1 MQSSAKDRKFLIFEV
16 HGSLYAFDL
25 THVSEVVDPQP
36 CWSIPLVPDC
46 CSGAVQVHG
55 AIVAVM
61 DLAAF
66 LGLPQCP
73 EPRKMIV
80 LAKDIAALAFQV
92 ARVIR
97 IATLQ
102 EIEVHHSLED
112 CFTCSRLVMAE
123 GEARLLDVRK
133 LVLAAEDMM
142 K

>member
-1 MQSSAKDRKFLIFEV
+1 MQSCAKDRKFLIFEV

-25 THVSEVVDPQP
+25 IHVSEVVDPLP
-36 CWSIPLVPDC
+36 CWPIPLAPDC
-46 CSGAVQVHG
+46 CSGAVQIHG
-55 AIVAVM
+55 SIVAVM

-73 EPRKMIV
+73 EPRKIIV
-80 LAKDIAALAFQV
+80 LVKDMAALAFQV

-102 EIEVHHSLED
+102 EVEVHNSLED
-112 CFTCSRLVMAE
+112 DFTSSRLVLAE
-123 GEARLLDVRK
+123 GEARLLDVHK
-133 LVLAAEDMM
+133 IVLSAEDMM

>member
-25 THVSEVVDPQP
+25 THVSEVVDPMP
-36 CWSIPLVPDC
+36 CWPIPFAPDC

-55 AIVAVM
+55 SIVAVI

-66 LGLPQCP
+66 IGLPQCP

-80 LAKDIAALAFQV
+80 LVKNIAALAFQV

-102 EIEVHHSLED
+102 EIEVPDSLED
-112 CFTCSRLVMAE
+112 DFTCSRLVLAE
-123 GEARLLDVRK
+123 GEARLLDVSK
-133 LVLAAEDMM
+133 IVLAAEDMM

>member
-1 MQSSAKDRKFLIFEV
+1 MHSSAKDRKFLIFEV

-25 THVSEVVDPQP
+25 THVSEVVDPMP
-36 CWSIPLVPDC
+36 CWPIPLAPDC

-55 AIVAVM
+55 SIVAVM

-66 LGLPQCP
+66 LGLPQCH

-80 LAKDIAALAFQV
+80 LVKNIAALAFQV

-102 EIEVHHSLED
+102 EIDVHNTSED
-112 CFTCSRLVMAE
+112 DFTCSRLVLAE
-123 GEARLLDVRK
+123 GEARLLDVCK
-133 LVLAAEDMM
+133 MVLAAEDLM

>member
-25 THVSEVVDPQP
+25 TLVSEVVDPLP
-36 CWSIPLVPDC
+36 CWPIPLAPDC
-46 CSGAVQVHG
+46 FSGAVQIHG
-55 AIVAVM
+55 SIVAVI

-66 LGLPQCP
+66 FGLSQNR
-73 EPRKMIV
+73 EPSKMIV
-80 LAKDIAALAFQV
+80 LVKDVAALAFQV

-102 EIEVHHSLED
+102 QAEVQNSSGD
-112 CFTCSRLVMAE
+112 DFTLSRLVLAE
-123 GEARLLDVRK
+123 GEGRLLDVHK
-133 LVLAAEDMM
+133 MVLAAEDMM